1 MEDQS
6 KDVIHLYAN
15 EDCINMIE
23 SALDTCDFD
32 IRQDCRPKIEDLDNF
47 KRLLRNEV
55 DEALY
60 TKLDSFISMYLKFY
74 NN

>member
-32 IRQDCRPKIEDLDNF
+32 IRQDCRPKIEDLNNF
-47 KRLLRNEV
+47 KNRIMASQL
-55 DEALY
+55 
-60 TKLDSFISMYLKFY
+60 
-74 NN
+74 

>member
-6 KDVIHLYAN
+6 KDVIHLYVN
-15 EDCINMIE
+15 EDCMNMIE

-32 IRQDCRPKIEDLDNF
+32 IRQDYRPKIEDLDNF

-60 TKLDSFISMYLKFY
+60 SKLDSFISMYLKFY